1 MDGQFVNEPMLD
13 MFLFETSQLIEQLE
27 QIILESEKES
37 QYSNDNIN
45 EIFRIMHTIKGSAA
59 MMMFE
64 GISSL
69 AHVVEDIFYYIR
81 DKKPA
86 KINHSDLS
94 DLVLEDI
101 DFIKLETDKI
111 KNRSNPDGDP
121 SELIDRLKNFLAVL
135 KQDNEEHQQDEKPA
149 EHNNQEN
156 HPVSKEKK
164 IHNEQQYISKTINQF
179 QVVIRFDEG
188 CEMENIR
195 AYTVLH
201 NLEEI
206 AEVVSYHPDDIM
218 DNDDSINVIRKD
230 GFQII
235 FKCGYSYE
243 KMNEYFQQTIFLKEL
258 ELVQLENESKIADQE
273 TTNQETTE
281 QKTTDNSNTVMNQ
294 AIILDDHDVK
304 KHVKERSAN
313 EIHNTSTQQSIISVS
328 VSKLD
333 RLMDLVGE
341 MVISEA
347 MVIQNPDLAGLELSN
362 FQKAAR
368 QLNKITSEIQDMV
381 MAIRMVPLSATFNK
395 MHRIVR
401 DMCKK
406 LDKDVKL
413 EIIGEETEVDKN
425 IIEHISDPLMH
436 LVRNSLDHGIEDAK
450 IRKEK
455 GKPTIGT
462 VTLEAKNNGS
472 DVLILVKD
480 DGKGINKEK
489 ILKKAKENNLL
500 YKNAED
506 MTDKEIFNLILLPG
520 FSTNESVTEFSGRG
534 VGMDVV
540 MKNIEAIGGSISIES
555 TEGQGT
561 TMILKLPLTL
571 AIIDG
576 MNIRVGNSSY
586 TIPTNSIRESFRPK
600 ESDIITDPEN
610 NEMIMIRGKCLP
622 ILRLHKLFQVNTDI
636 IDFTKGI
643 IIIVEQDEKNCCLF
657 ADELVGQQQ
666 VVVKALP
673 KYIQD
678 LHKIKGITGCTLL
691 GDGSI
696 SLILDIAGLIAQ
708 V

>member
-1 MDGQFVNEPMLD
+1 MEGQFVNEPMLD

-37 QYSNDNIN
+37 QYSVDDIN

-81 DKKPA
+81 DEKPA
-86 KINHSDLS
+86 KINHSVLS
-94 DLVLEDI
+94 DLILEDI

-111 KNRSNPDGDP
+111 KNRTEPDGDP
-121 SELIDRLKNFLAVL
+121 SELIGRLKSFLTVI
-135 KQDNEEHQQDEKPA
+135 KQDNQEGKQDEKPA
-149 EHNNQEN
+149 VQKEQEK
-156 HPVSKEKK
+156 HPIFKNLKISQEKCDMSALL
-164 IHNEQQYISKTINQF
+164 NLY
-179 QVVIRFDEG
+179 QVTIRFDEG

-195 AYTVLH
+195 AFTVLH
-201 NLEEI
+201 NLKEI

-218 DNDDSINVIRKD
+218 DNDDSINTIRKD

-258 ELVQLENESKIADQE
+258 ELVLLENKSKSAEQESAGSSD
-273 TTNQETTE
+273 TVTNQVI
-281 QKTTDNSNTVMNQ
+281 S
-294 AIILDDHDVK
+294 LDEHDEK
-304 KHVKERSAN
+304 KHVKERPAN
-313 EIHNTSTQQSIISVS
+313 ENHNTSTQQSIISVS

-347 MVIQNPDLAGLELSN
+347 MVIQNPDLAGLDLSN
-362 FQKAAR
+362 FHKAAR

-436 LVRNSLDHGIEDAK
+436 LVRNSLDHGIEDTQ

-455 GKPTIGT
+455 GKPTTGT

-472 DVLILVKD
+472 DVLIIVRD
-480 DGKGINKEK
+480 DGKGINKAK

-555 TEGQGT
+555 IEGQGT

-622 ILRLHKLFQVNTDI
+622 ILRLHKLFQVNTNI
-636 IDFTKGI
+636 VDFTKGI